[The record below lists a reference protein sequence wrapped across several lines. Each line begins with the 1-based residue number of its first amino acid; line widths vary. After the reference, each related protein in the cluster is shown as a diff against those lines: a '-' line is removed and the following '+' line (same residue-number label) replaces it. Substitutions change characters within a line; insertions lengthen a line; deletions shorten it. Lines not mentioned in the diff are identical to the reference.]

1 MNKHMFIGNITADA
15 EVKVFEGGGTIISFS
30 VAINK
35 KYTDKEGV
43 KKEVVTFVNCNLPVP
58 PGGSTTRA
66 KYLLRGTKV
75 FVIGEPKARAYTSGV
90 ENKAVLDCRVS
101 ELELLGG
108 PNKPNEQASETNH
121 PPIQQEQQHHPDS
134 PSGEIV
140 DDLPF

>member
-1 MNKHMFIGNITADA
+1 MFIGNVTADA
-15 EVKVFEGGGTIISFS
+15 EIKSFEGGGTIISFS

-43 KKEVVTFVNCNLPVP
+43 KREVVTFVNCNLPIP
-58 PGGSTTRA
+58 QGGSTERA
-66 KYLLRGTKV
+66 KYLLKGTKV

-101 ELELLGG
+101 ELELLGSS
-108 PNKPNEQASETNH
+108 NKPGGAS
-121 PPIQQEQQHHPDS
+121 QQESSPEINQPEGVQQQPTDLASSS
-134 PSGEIV
+134 PV